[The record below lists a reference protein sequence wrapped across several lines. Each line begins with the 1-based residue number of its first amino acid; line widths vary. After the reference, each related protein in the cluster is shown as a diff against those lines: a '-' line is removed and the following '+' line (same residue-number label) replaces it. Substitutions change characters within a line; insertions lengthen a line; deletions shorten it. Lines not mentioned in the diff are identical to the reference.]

1 MWVWHLGFLVSIFF
15 IALPYEAFRSKCNM
29 AAEARSEGQA
39 KAWTW
44 VVISVVGLGYGL
56 RSLVGLWLAGV
67 DDIAALILI
76 TIGASLFGSTLVAL
90 TWALE
95 STRAELEDLADAK
108 AHLVLF
114 RRAVSRTASLSNVR
128 VSTTEKVLAGRQS
141 LGVPWFA
148 FAVASTGVLFFF
160 ALCLLR
166 IHYSISLM
174 LIVVV
179 VLGITG
185 VAVVT
190 PARAALILTAL
201 NLVGLGVVL
210 HCFSVPTAQSA
221 IAAMLVGLPL
231 IAMGIFR
238 TMCFED
244 IPGLMDKLIKA
255 GAAKRFYLYS
265 WFIKER

>member
-1 MWVWHLGFLVSIFF
+1 
-15 IALPYEAFRSKCNM
+15 
-29 AAEARSEGQA
+29 
-39 KAWTW
+39 
-44 VVISVVGLGYGL
+44 
-56 RSLVGLWLAGV
+56 
-67 DDIAALILI
+67 
-76 TIGASLFGSTLVAL
+76 
-90 TWALE
+90 
-95 STRAELEDLADAK
+95 
-108 AHLVLF
+108 
-114 RRAVSRTASLSNVR
+114 
-128 VSTTEKVLAGRQS
+128 
-141 LGVPWFA
+141 
-148 FAVASTGVLFFF
+148 
-160 ALCLLR
+160 
-166 IHYSISLM
+166 M